1 MLKDRRG
8 ATSVAVAALLSVV
21 VILILMRVASS
32 PKGAEVVFWTK
43 FGFVKW
49 VAELLKVAEYL
60 KDFEEYPQGPPRH
73 GTVASHCLDSL
84 VRLHV
89 FSVIVTFLST
99 NAIVGTTT
107 RILAWRRGRR
117 EKQQKA
123 LDEDEK
129 KIDSGGKE
137 DSRGKMKRSMKHIQ
151 FYPR

>member
-60 KDFEEYPQGPPRH
+60 KDFEEYLKYLQGTELWPL
-73 GTVASHCLDSL
+73 TVS
-84 VRLHV
+84 
-89 FSVIVTFLST
+89 ILSF
-99 NAIVGTTT
+99 VCMYSP
-107 RILAWRRGRR
+107 L
-117 EKQQKA
+117 
-123 LDEDEK
+123 
-129 KIDSGGKE
+129 
-137 DSRGKMKRSMKHIQ
+137 
-151 FYPR
+151 